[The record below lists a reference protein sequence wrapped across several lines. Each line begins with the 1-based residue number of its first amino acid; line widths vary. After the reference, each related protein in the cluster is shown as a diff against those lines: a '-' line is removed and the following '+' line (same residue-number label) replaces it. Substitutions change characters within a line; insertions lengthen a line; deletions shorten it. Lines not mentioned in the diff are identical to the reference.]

1 MQGNRVRQPPGVVT
15 LAMVEMW
22 ERFSFYGMVSLL
34 VLFLIA
40 PADGPWPPGPGQ
52 GFSDA
57 DAAALFGCYSALILA
72 TPLAGGWI
80 GDRMIGPR
88 RALVIGAI
96 LIALGHFVML
106 VPAVTV
112 FWSGLLIIAA
122 GTGLLKPNIS
132 TVLGSLYAEGDP
144 RRASGFSLFYLG
156 INVGAF
162 TAPIIC
168 GWLAVTVSWH
178 IAFSVAG
185 FGMVI
190 GLMQYAFARHRL
202 AEHGVAVPRPASPQ
216 QRRLAFA
223 IGFIALLVIAG
234 LFAAV
239 IGAFGFS
246 AAVISATVTGVV
258 IAIAAIAFWF
268 LLRRLPETPTA
279 TRHLKAFALIFL
291 ASVIYFALSS
301 QAGSTITEFTEE
313 SVDRSIGAFT
323 IPTSWL
329 MSLNPVLV
337 IVFAPLF
344 ALLWTRLANRAPTTP
359 TKMTVALI
367 GVGLSFLV
375 VSIPAFAAADGRSA
389 ALAWIV
395 LGFMVLTW
403 AELLLVPI
411 ALSTTTEI
419 APPGLTG
426 QLLGLWYL
434 AAAVG
439 GAIGGQFARFAETLG
454 YGTYFLD
461 AGVIVIVI
469 GALSLTIR
477 PRWSRLLAPIR

>member
-1 MQGNRVRQPPGVVT
+1 MQGDRERQPPGVLT

-40 PADGPWPPGPGQ
+40 PMDGPWPPGPGQ

-88 RALVIGAI
+88 RALVIGAV

-112 FWSGLLIIAA
+112 FWFGLLIIAA

-168 GWLAVTVSWH
+168 GWLAVSVSWH

-190 GLMQYAFARHRL
+190 GLTQYAFARRRL
-202 AEHGVAVPRPASPQ
+202 GNRGLAVPRPASHG
-216 QRRLAFA
+216 QRRAAGIVGLLSLGA
-223 IGFIALLVIAG
+223 IIG
-234 LFAAV
+234 LFSATTL
-239 IGAFGFS
+239 IFGFS
-246 AAVISATVTGVV
+246 AAVISATVASVV
-258 IAIAAIAFWF
+258 TAIAGFAFWF
-268 LLRRLPETPTA
+268 LLRRLPGTPAA
-279 TRHLKAFALIFL
+279 TRHLRAFALIFL
-291 ASVIYFALSS
+291 ASVIYFSLSS

-313 SVDRSIGAFT
+313 SVDRTVGAFT

-329 MSLNPVLV
+329 MSLNPILV
-337 IVFAPLF
+337 IMFAPLF
-344 ALLWTRLANRAPTTP
+344 AVLWTHLANRAPTTP
-359 TKMTVALI
+359 TKMTLSLI

-439 GAIGGQFARFAETLG
+439 GAIGGQFARLSEVLG
-454 YGTYFLD
+454 YGAYFLY
-461 AGVIVIVI
+461 AGLVVIAI
-469 GALSLTIR
+469 GMLALTIR
-477 PRWSRLLAPIR
+477 SRWSQLLTPIR